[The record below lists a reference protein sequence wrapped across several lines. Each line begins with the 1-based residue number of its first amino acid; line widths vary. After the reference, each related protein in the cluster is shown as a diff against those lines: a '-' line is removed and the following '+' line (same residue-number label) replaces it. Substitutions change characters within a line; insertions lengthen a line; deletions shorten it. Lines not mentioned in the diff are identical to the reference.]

1 MEKDVNVKEVKENYN
16 TFSREG
22 EVTAET
28 KRLIE
33 RLLEELRETS
43 YPTPFTTSLIEE
55 AQRFL
60 GRHGS

>member
-1 MEKDVNVKEVKENYN
+1 MEKDVNVKMVKENYN

-43 YPTPFTTSLIEE
+43 YPTPFSTALIEE

-60 GRHGS
+60 GRHSS